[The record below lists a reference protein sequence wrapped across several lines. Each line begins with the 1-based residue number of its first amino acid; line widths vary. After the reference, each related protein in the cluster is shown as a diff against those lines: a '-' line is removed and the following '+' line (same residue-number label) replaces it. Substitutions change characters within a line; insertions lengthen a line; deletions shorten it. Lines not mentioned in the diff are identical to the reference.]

1 MTSQSSSLMFLPK
14 SMWLEG
20 EDNYEDWKDNITLFL
35 GLKGLA
41 KFIIKGSII
50 PELDKVD
57 CQRMICVMTVKGSVY
72 PELAVGL
79 KGVTDPAE
87 MIRLLD

>member
-1 MTSQSSSLMFLPK
+1 MFLPK
-14 SMWLEG
+14 PMWLEG

-50 PELDKVD
+50 PELDEAD
-57 CQRMICVMTVKGSVY
+57 CQQMTYTITIKGSVY
-72 PELAVGL
+72 PEPAVGL

>member
-1 MTSQSSSLMFLPK
+1 MFLPK
-14 SMWLEG
+14 PIWLEG

-50 PELDKVD
+50 PKSDKVD
-57 CQRMICVMTVKGSVY
+57 CQRMTCTISIKGSVH
-72 PELAVGL
+72 PEPAVGL

-87 MIRLLD
+87 MIHLLNQRYTSTG